1 MRTKAIVGTEA
12 AAHPGIRSVAGSGL
26 LRVPLFHKILLA
38 NSALVFLIAAGST
51 AVAVEMLHAGSWRA
65 AFGSF
70 LMIALISAA
79 VTIPVYSVI
88 LRFALAPLELLEQTA
103 ERVEHGDLD
112 ARATLSPLAD
122 PRLTR
127 LTSVFNR
134 LLDHVVTDRERLRDV
149 AARAF
154 GAQEAERTRIA
165 RELQEET
172 AQTLSLLMLRLR
184 VAKRTSEEERRAQLM
199 DEMRAE
205 LAEVAERIRGTAR
218 ALQPPALTDLGV
230 VAAIEAFARTAAPDG
245 PPIEVVGADIRGL
258 LTADGE
264 LALYRIVQEAV
275 GNAVRHANA
284 GEVRVSIARNGE
296 SVLTDV
302 SDDGCGFS
310 EDTLELRQS
319 LGLFGMQER
328 ALYAGGSVVVDSAP
342 GKGTRVRIR
351 IPVVEAYAGQTAAS
365 DPAPESRLAPVAVPA
380 GRARV

>member
-1 MRTKAIVGTEA
+1 MGSEA
-12 AAHPGIRSVAGSGL
+12 AAHPGIRSAAGSGL

-70 LMIALISAA
+70 LVIAMISAA
-79 VTIPVYSVI
+79 VTIPVYAVI

-103 ERVEHGDLD
+103 ERVEGGDLG
-112 ARATLSPLAD
+112 ARASLSPLAD

-127 LTSVFNR
+127 LTTVFNR

-184 VAKRTSEEERRAQLM
+184 VAKRTPEEERRAQLM

-230 VAAIEAFARTAAPDG
+230 AAAIEAFARTAAPDG
-245 PPIEVVGADIRGL
+245 PPIHVVSTDIRGL
-258 LTADGE
+258 LTTDGE

-275 GNAVRHANA
+275 GNAVRHAGA
-284 GEVRVSIARNGE
+284 SEIQVSVSRNGE
-296 SVLTDV
+296 WVVTDV

-310 EDTLELRQS
+310 EDRLELRQS

-328 ALYAGGSVVVDSAP
+328 ALYAGGSVAVDSAP
-342 GKGTRVRIR
+342 GEGTRVQIR
-351 IPVVEAYAGQTAAS
+351 IPVAELDAGRSAAP
-365 DPAPESRLAPVAVPA
+365 DPAPESRLAPVAVPM
-380 GRARV
+380 GQARV